1 LLLLPGL
8 VAPLS
13 LLLPLLL
20 LRLQIWRRRA
30 HPEFLQAFLQ
40 VVLQALLLQLLLL
53 PELLHMLPPPL
64 QEIPHAHTQL
74 PLLLLLLLR
83 I

>member
-8 VAPLS
+8 VVPLP
-13 LLLPLLL
+13 LLLPLPL

-30 HPEFLQAFLQ
+30 HPKLLQAFLQ
-40 VVLQALLLQLLLL
+40 TFLQALLLQLLLL

-64 QEIPHAHTQL
+64 QEVSHANTQL
-74 PLLLLLLLR
+74 PPLLL
-83 I
+83 IFWI